1 MRPDI
6 EQLKLTLRRGK
17 GRFVPMI
24 ELGVHPI
31 IKERFLGREIKTL
44 QDDIEFWHKAG
55 YDYVKLQPVADFNP
69 AKIGA
74 QEHLTYHEDGTL
86 NRKWASESKGVI
98 ASFEDLERYKF
109 PSTTDFDYWKF
120 EQVRSLLPEG
130 MGVIGQYGDIFT
142 MTWEM
147 MGFETFSL
155 ALFEEPDLV
164 KALNDRIGELVVSMF
179 EYFAQSDAV
188 DVIWYSDDIAFT
200 QGLLVSPA
208 TLHAYFFPWLRRIGE
223 LARKANKPLLY
234 HTDGVLW
241 DVFDDIIACG
251 VDAIH
256 PIEPKAMDI
265 AEVKRRY
272 GDRLCILGNVDV
284 DILAR
289 GSQGDIRGIV
299 ERNIQNV
306 GFNGGY
312 CVGSGNSI
320 PEYVL
325 FENYLALLEA
335 SREFGDESR

>member
-6 EQLKLTLRRGK
+6 EQLKTTLRRRK
-17 GRFVPMI
+17 GTYVPVI
-24 ELGVHPI
+24 ELGVHPK
-31 IKERFLGREIKTL
+31 IKERFIGREIRTL
-44 QDDIEFWHKAG
+44 RDEIDFWRKAG

-69 AKIGA
+69 AKIGV
-74 QEHLTYHEDGTL
+74 EGHLTYNEDGTL
-86 NRKWASESKGVI
+86 LRKWASENSGVI
-98 ASFEDLERYKF
+98 ADVEEFERYRF
-109 PSTTDFDYWKF
+109 PSKGDFDYSRF
-120 EQVRSLLPEG
+120 EVVRSLLPEG

-147 MGFETFSL
+147 MGFEAFSL
-155 ALFEEPDLV
+155 AIYENPDLV
-164 KALNDRIGELVVSMF
+164 KALNEKLGNLVLAMF

-200 QGLLVSPA
+200 QGLLVSPD
-208 TLHAYFFPWLRRIGE
+208 TLHEYFFPWLRKIGD

-234 HTDGVLW
+234 HSDGILW
-241 DVFDDIIACG
+241 DVFDDIVDCG
-251 VDAIH
+251 VSAIH

-272 GDRLCILGNVDV
+272 GDKLCILGNVDV

-289 GSQGDIRGIV
+289 GTREQIRTIV
-299 ERNIQNV
+299 KRNIDQV
-306 GFNGGY
+306 GYNGGY

-325 FENYLALLEA
+325 YENYLALLEA
-335 SREFGDESR
+335 AREFGGGS